1 MGQRSL
7 GNPKPPRHRFFF
19 ADYASDRDIS
29 PVDTSEEEDDGR
41 TEIIYA
47 RTEFGYMMD
56 FLKENPSVT
65 KEAYMWEW
73 TVPQIKLASSDRTRV
88 KYLTEKEI
96 EAKKSK
102 QYSGN
107 NIDEIKSDLGIPI
120 FGLDDN

>member
-1 MGQRSL
+1 MGKRPL
-7 GNPKPPRHRFFF
+7 GNPKSPRHRFFF

-29 PVDTSEEEDDGR
+29 SIDTSEEEDDGR

-88 KYLTEKEI
+88 KYLTEKEA

-102 QYSGN
+102 QYSSN

>member
-1 MGQRSL
+1 
-7 GNPKPPRHRFFF
+7 
-19 ADYASDRDIS
+19 
-29 PVDTSEEEDDGR
+29 
-41 TEIIYA
+41 
-47 RTEFGYMMD
+47 MD

-73 TVPQIKLASSDRTRV
+73 TVPQLKLASMDRTRV

-102 QYSGN
+102 QYSSN

>member
-1 MGQRSL
+1 
-7 GNPKPPRHRFFF
+7 
-19 ADYASDRDIS
+19 
-29 PVDTSEEEDDGR
+29 
-41 TEIIYA
+41 
-47 RTEFGYMMD
+47 MD

-73 TVPQIKLASSDRTRV
+73 TVPQLKLASMDRTRV

-107 NIDEIKSDLGIPI
+107 NINEIKNDLGIPI
-120 FGLDDN
+120 FGIDNNK

>member
-1 MGQRSL
+1 M
-7 GNPKPPRHRFFF
+7 
-19 ADYASDRDIS
+19 I
-29 PVDTSEEEDDGR
+29 
-41 TEIIYA
+41 
-47 RTEFGYMMD
+47 D

-73 TVPQIKLASSDRTRV
+73 TVPQLKLASMDRTRV

-102 QYSGN
+102 QYSSN

>member
-1 MGQRSL
+1 M
-7 GNPKPPRHRFFF
+7 
-19 ADYASDRDIS
+19 I
-29 PVDTSEEEDDGR
+29 
-41 TEIIYA
+41 
-47 RTEFGYMMD
+47 D

-73 TVPQIKLASSDRTRV
+73 TVPQLKLASMDRTRV

-102 QYSGN
+102 QYSSN

-120 FGLDDN
+120 FGLDNN

>member
-1 MGQRSL
+1 VGERPL
-7 GNPKPPRHRFFF
+7 GNSQSPRHRFFF

-29 PVDTSEEEDDGR
+29 SVDTSEEEDDGR

-47 RTEFGYMMD
+47 RTEFGHMMD

-73 TVPQIKLASSDRTRV
+73 TVPQLKLASMDRTRV
-88 KYLTEKEI
+88 KYLTEKEV

-102 QYSGN
+102 QYSSN
-107 NIDEIKSDLGIPI
+107 NIDELKSDLGIPI
-120 FGLDDN
+120 FGFGDN

>member
-1 MGQRSL
+1 
-7 GNPKPPRHRFFF
+7 
-19 ADYASDRDIS
+19 
-29 PVDTSEEEDDGR
+29 
-41 TEIIYA
+41 
-47 RTEFGYMMD
+47 MMD

-88 KYLTEKEI
+88 KYLTEKEV

-102 QYSGN
+102 QYSSN
-107 NIDEIKSDLGIPI
+107 NIDEIKNDLGIPI